1 MKKTFILF
9 AFLFASVFS
18 ATSFAQSVSE
28 QQASIACKHF
38 LMENYR
44 GGINLDNDL
53 KLQEIYYNENGLICM
68 YRFSIKDLGFVVVSA
83 SQSVMPVLAYSFD
96 ENFEMID
103 AVKDLFQHYKQ
114 VVTFTEKGDA
124 PASAKAKADWKRY
137 LSSDFSPKA
146 AKTPTRGPLL
156 TTRWNQNKYY
166 NTYCPWDA
174 QASSYYD
181 YRVPNGCVAL
191 ACSQI
196 MNYHRYPEHA
206 TGATT
211 YIPAGYPRQTVFFSQ
226 HFYNWD
232 AMCNEPMSYAN
243 EISKLVYHFGVAIQ
257 MGYTADGSGAQTDEA
272 KAQLSS
278 KFGYDQNIAKYYRNA
293 YLDSADVEEYK
304 DLLKGEI
311 DARRPI
317 YYAGSNQNY
326 SSAHAYVV
334 DGYDENDR
342 FHVNFGWGGSSNG
355 FYALDHFV
363 SGYTNWDYSGE
374 AIVRIYPSG
383 AHPDS
388 YCQGFQ
394 RNTASFGYVA
404 DGSPTAKPYQANPDC
419 SWMIAVP
426 DAHTYSFKFDRLDVN
441 PDADVVTIYNGPSV
455 ESGVKATI
463 TGVDLP
469 TETYIVNADSVLIT
483 FTSNG
488 SISTNTDYYG
498 FLISYSSD
506 VESQYCSYMPVTFT
520 DWHNTLTDGSPEGTN
535 YRAESNCTWNLNLQY
550 INGYYFAFSKFDLG
564 YGDFV
569 DVYNAST
576 SPATLYKRFDI
587 FNPPTGVEQVNF
599 KKMKVVFVA
608 DNWDQK
614 DGFALDYYGISGI
627 DDFEGMND
635 LIVYPNPA
643 TDNIYVDYSLTDAYK
658 VTFRLMDAAGKVI
671 AIDNVEAAAGD
682 NKYSMNVSN
691 LSKGFY
697 MMEISSE
704 KGKVLRKIMVQ

>member
-1 MKKTFILF
+1 MKKIFILF
-9 AFLFASVFS
+9 AFLCVSTFT
-18 ATSFAQSVSE
+18 ATLFAQSVSE
-28 QQASIACKHF
+28 EQANLACKHF
-38 LMENYR
+38 LMEKYSGAVN
-44 GGINLDNDL
+44 IDNDV
-53 KLQEIYYNENGLICM
+53 KLQETYSNEDGLTCL
-68 YRFSIKDLGFVVVSA
+68 YRYSIGDLGFVVISA
-83 SQSVMPVLAYSFD
+83 SQSVKPVLAYSFD
-96 ENFEMID
+96 ENFEMI
-103 AVKDLFQHYKQ
+103 APVRDLFHLYKQ

-124 PASAKAKADWKRY
+124 PASAKAQADWKRY
-137 LSSDFSPKA
+137 LSEDFSPKSV
-146 AKTPTRGPLL
+146 KTPDHGPLM

-174 QASSYYD
+174 QAGSYYD

-211 YIPAGYPRQTVFFSQ
+211 YIPPGYPRQTVYFSH

-243 EISKLVYHFGVAIQ
+243 EISKLAYHFGVAIQ
-257 MGYTADGSGAQTDEA
+257 MGYTADGSGALTDEA

-293 YLDSADVEEYK
+293 YLDSADIEEYK

-317 YYAGSNQNY
+317 YYAGSNPSY
-326 SSAHAYVV
+326 TSAHAYVV
-334 DGYDENDR
+334 DGYDENDC

-355 FYALDHFV
+355 FYALDHFAAG
-363 SGYTNWDYSGE
+363 STNYDLSGE
-374 AIVRIYPSG
+374 AIVRIYPS
-383 AHPDS
+383 ATHPDT

-394 RNTASFGYVA
+394 RHTASFGYVA

-426 DAHTYSFKFDRLDVN
+426 EAHSYTFKFDRLDVN
-441 PDADVVTIYNGPSV
+441 PDADVVTIYNGPTV
-455 ESGVKATI
+455 ESGVRATF
-463 TGVDLP
+463 TGSDVP
-469 TETYIVNADSVLIT
+469 TDAYTINADSVLIT

-488 SISTNTDYYG
+488 SATTNSDYYG
-498 FLISYSSD
+498 FLISYSSQ
-506 VESQYCSYMPVTFT
+506 VESPYCSYMPVTYT

-535 YRAESNCTWNLNLQY
+535 YRPESVCTWNLNLQF
-550 INGYYFAFSKFDLG
+550 INGYYFNFAKFDLG

-576 SPATLYKRFDI
+576 NPPTLYKRFDI
-587 FNPPTGVEQVNF
+587 YNPPTGIEQVSF
-599 KKMKVVFVA
+599 KKMRVIFVA

-614 DGFALDYYGISGI
+614 DGFVLDYYGISGI
-627 DDFEGMND
+627 DDFEGLND
-635 LIVYPNPA
+635 LSVYPNPA
-643 TDNIYVDYSLTDAYK
+643 TDNLNVDYSLTDASQ
-658 VTFRLMDAAGKVI
+658 VTFRLMDAMGKVVYMESVQ
-671 AIDNVEAAAGD
+671 AFAGE
-682 NKYSMNVSN
+682 NQYKMNVSN

-704 KGKVLRKIMVQ
+704 KGKSIRKIMVQ